1 MSTLRNVQKLSY
13 LRMLLYGKPGS
24 TKTRTSYSAAL
35 CDELYPTLVL
45 ESGGNPESTYDYE
58 RLPWIITLDQLEDMN
73 APYDWIDGGCK
84 PTHKFA
90 KAFGF
95 DEAPKCVI
103 IDGITDVQRLSF
115 GKLTGNAKLGPG
127 DFGSSV
133 TQRHFGTVLEQM
145 TRMAKLFFKLPTHVI
160 VTALEKN
167 ATDSSGNVV
176 RVAPLIWGQSET
188 EVGGYAL
195 AVGHLTHGSAVSG
208 RIKAYLKNTKQSLG
222 DDDSVAKW
230 SPDGVMQ
237 AKDQYGRLPKFMVAP
252 TMRKIYD
259 YIYSGE
265 GAYID
270 PFTVSGNT
278 ATP

>member
-1 MSTLRNVQKLSY
+1 LSTLRNVQKLSY
-13 LRMLLYGKPGS
+13 LRLLLYGKPGS

-58 RLPWIITLDQLEDMN
+58 RLPWIITLDKLEDMN
-73 APYDWIDGGCK
+73 APYDWINTGCS
-84 PTHKFA
+84 PDHKFA

-95 DEAPKCVI
+95 TEAPKCVI

-115 GKLTGNAKLGPG
+115 GKLTGNMNIGPG

-145 TRMAKLFFKLPTHVI
+145 TRMSKLFFKLPIHVI

-167 ATDSSGNVV
+167 ASDTSGNLV

-188 EVGGYAL
+188 EVSGYAL

-208 RIKAYLKNTKQSLG
+208 RVKSYLKSTKQVLG
-222 DDDSVAKW
+222 EDDSVVKW

-237 AKDQYGRLPKFMVAP
+237 AKDQYGRLGKFMVSP

-259 YIYSGE
+259 HIYSGD

-270 PFTVSGNT
+270 PFAVSVE